1 MKKNILGSLA
11 AGTACTAIALCS
23 ALLPASAQAQ
33 TYTKQQLQETY
44 TAYLSSEG
52 FRPELTQSGNV
63 RFRREGRSFLIYADE
78 NDPTYFRMVMAFSA
92 EDKSAPARLRRLEGC
107 NTTSFEV
114 KVVKCFLDSDG
125 DPNFSAEMFLVVPG
139 DFKTAL
145 SRLLRAMDNG
155 YEKYQKKI
163 ADLQR

>member
-1 MKKNILGSLA
+1 MKMTFPSTLA
-11 AGTACTAIALCS
+11 AAAATFALALS
-23 ALLPASAQAQ
+23 ASLLPSRADAQ

-52 FRPELTQSGNV
+52 FRPELTSSGNV
-63 RFRREGRSFLIYADE
+63 KFRREGRSFLIFADE

-92 EDKSAPARLRRLEGC
+92 EDKSAQARLRRLEGC

-114 KVVKCFLDSDG
+114 KVVKCYLDNDG

-145 SRLLRAMDNG
+145 TRLLRAMDNG
-155 YEKYQKKI
+155 YEKYQKKV